1 LITNTWPIERGPVA
15 TVVVVA
21 SVLAGL
27 DCSDDGFADG
37 FDDDEHAPNTTTHV
51 TIAASLFTTEACRRE
66 PDLGNRA
73 VVPVAVRG

>member
-27 DCSDDGFADG
+27 DC
-37 FDDDEHAPNTTTHV
+37 FDDCFDDEEHAPNTTMQL
-51 TIAASLFTTEACRRE
+51 TIAASLLITRAWRRE